1 MVPELLS
8 ADELAAA
15 CEDDSVCLW
24 AAQGLTPEWGGR
36 AWAGGRAVVVACP
49 NLSGRDRVVV
59 WGEPE
64 HAARLMA
71 DVLPEL
77 GPSYRLL
84 GHGDLVAELTGRRAE
99 WQASA
104 PFGWMSTPANRPP
117 GHPAV
122 ATDGEGPEPVRW
134 LGSDDMPEVNALL
147 DRAFPD
153 SHARPGVPGVRRWAG
168 IDGQTEGEGQAE
180 GEGETGGTLVAAA
193 ADAWSAPA
201 MGFMSG
207 VAVDGESRGRGL
219 GGRVCAF
226 VMADLVA
233 RHGRV
238 ALMVHGWNDQAIR
251 LYQRLGLVYQPIRA
265 AWAGPARN

>member
-8 ADELAAA
+8 ADELAVA

-24 AAQGLTPEWGGR
+24 AAQGLTAERGGQ
-36 AWAGGRAVVVACP
+36 AWADGRAVVVACP
-49 NLSGRDRVVV
+49 NLSGRDRAAV

-64 HAARLMA
+64 HAARLVA
-71 DVLPEL
+71 DVLPKL

-84 GHGDLVAELTGRRAE
+84 GHGDLVAELTGRVAG

-104 PFGWMSTPANRPP
+104 PFGWMNTPAKQPP
-117 GHPAV
+117 GHPGLHRP
-122 ATDGEGPEPVRW
+122 ATPAGDGERPQPVRW
-134 LGSDDMPEVNALL
+134 LGSDDMLEVDALL

-153 SHARPGVPGVRRWAG
+153 SHARPEVAGVRRWAG
-168 IDGQTEGEGQAE
+168 IDGP
-180 GEGETGGTLVAAA
+180 GGALAAVA

-207 VAVDGESRGRGL
+207 VAVDGECRGRGL

-226 VMADLVA
+226 AMADLVA

-265 AWAGPARN
+265 AWTGPARS